1 MAIIWEQPQFSVEA
15 LEKEV
20 ERILDQPMFPEPV
33 LPYADAEPKA
43 KQEKSPSRG
52 FAN

>member
-1 MAIIWEQPQFSVEA
+1 MAIIWEQPQVSVET
-15 LEKEV
+15 LKKEV
-20 ERILDQPMFPEPV
+20 ERIVDRPMHSEPV
-33 LPYADAEPKA
+33 LPDADAEPKA

>member
-1 MAIIWEQPQFSVEA
+1 MAIIWEQHQPSIED
-15 LEKEV
+15 LTKEV
-20 ERILDQPMFPEPV
+20 ERIVDQPMFPEPA
-33 LPYADAEPKA
+33 LPEANAEPKA